1 MFWLDLQLQFQTK
14 SIENEILKKER
25 QMKMLENKVS
35 KLIFLMRTWLADVKY
50 VILGW
55 TNSCGTSW

>member
-35 KLIFLMRTWLADVKY
+35 KLIFLTRTWLADVKY

-55 TNSCGTSW
+55 KNSCGTSW